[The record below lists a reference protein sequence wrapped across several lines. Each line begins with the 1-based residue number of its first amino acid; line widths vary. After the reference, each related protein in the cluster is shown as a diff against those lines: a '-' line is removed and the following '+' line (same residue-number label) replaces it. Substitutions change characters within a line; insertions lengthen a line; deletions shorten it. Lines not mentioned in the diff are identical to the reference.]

1 MLVSRENYKHL
12 IGFGVFLT
20 IFLLGFYSAKIYQAN
35 NQTIRIYKQGLKD
48 YENENFSNC
57 YYLFSRVGITSKLK
71 PAALYR
77 QAMCA
82 RAVGDKK
89 SELKSYQSLLKNYKY
104 STLATETKYQA
115 GQLLLGENSKLAKK
129 YFEQVLHSNIDD
141 DYKTASEFY
150 LAKIEAEKLSKNK
163 KQNPIKI
170 KEIESAFRKYLTKYP
185 DGRLAP
191 DVADTWIKFNPKM
204 SSKDYTLAAKAYILA
219 EIRDEALKAISK
231 TDIKD
236 SWAIQNLIYY
246 AKADNKKVKEIT
258 EEGVSKY
265 SANINYKDYQK
276 AINNYI
282 KTFQSTDSAIDE
294 LLKTAKGEGVDYIW
308 NLKCQQTSGD
318 SKYNCYKDLYTNY
331 PSSRYTQTALS
342 AMFFEKIKQKDYA
355 NARFLGKDFISRY
368 PDSKI
373 LPEVLFWQGKI
384 EQKYHN
390 PESTHYFQKIINE
403 YPDSY
408 YAYRSFWILNGFKD
422 ATLRTNIEYKPVMYP
437 YKQPSKNDILYVL
450 MTVNDYEM
458 IEKFSKDKFIQSW
471 AEYEKGNYAT
481 STHIAQEAMKNIKDK
496 PAKSDLRWRLVYP
509 QNYYIQIRNNA
520 ERYNNNPALIISIM
534 REESHFNSEAQSG
547 VGAIG
552 LMQLMPETAHDIG
565 NKNGISFYTNSLFNP
580 ELNIKIGNLYYSTIR
595 KMLDNK
601 DVSAIAA
608 YNGGIGSVTR
618 WKNTL
623 KYSDTDEFVEQIPY
637 EETKTYVKKV
647 FRSYWNYLRIYQK

>member
-57 YYLFSRVGITSKLK
+57 YYLFSRVGMTSKLK

-246 AKADNKKVKEIT
+246 SKADNKKVKEIT

-331 PSSRYTQTALS
+331 PNSRYTQTALS

-355 NARFLGKDFISRY
+355 NARFLGKDFISKY
-368 PDSKI
+368 PDAEI

-458 IEKFSKDKFIQSW
+458 IKKFSKDKFIQSW

-481 STHIAQEAMKNIKDK
+481 STHIAQEAMKTIKDK

>member
-163 KQNPIKI
+163 KQKPIKI

>member
-163 KQNPIKI
+163 KQKPIKI

-355 NARFLGKDFISRY
+355 NARFLGKDFISKY
-368 PDSKI
+368 PDAEI

>member
-20 IFLLGFYSAKIYQAN
+20 IFLLGFYSARIYQAN

-57 YYLFSRVGITSKLK
+57 YYLFSRVGMTSKLK

-115 GQLLLGENSKLAKK
+115 GQLLLGENSKLTKK

-246 AKADNKKVKEIT
+246 SKADNKKVKEIT

-318 SKYNCYKDLYTNY
+318 YKYNCYKDLYTNY

-355 NARFLGKDFISRY
+355 NARFLGKDFISKY
-368 PDSKI
+368 PDAEI

-458 IEKFSKDKFIQSW
+458 IKKFSKDKFIQSW

-520 ERYNNNPALIISIM
+520 EKYNNNPALIISIM

-565 NKNGISFYTNSLFNP
+565 NKNGIPFYTNSLFNP

-595 KMLDNK
+595 RMLDNK

-608 YNGGIGSVTR
+608 YNGGIGSVTK

>member
-57 YYLFSRVGITSKLK
+57 YYLFSRVGMTSKLK

-170 KEIESAFRKYLTKYP
+170 KEIESAFRKYLTKFP

-294 LLKTAKGEGVDYIW
+294 LLKTAKGEGIDYIW

-318 SKYNCYKDLYTNY
+318 YKYNCYKDLYTNY

-355 NARFLGKDFISRY
+355 NARFLGKDFISKY
-368 PDSKI
+368 PDAEI

-408 YAYRSFWILNGFKD
+408 YAYRSFCILNGFKD

-458 IEKFSKDKFIQSW
+458 IKKFSKDKFIQSW

-520 ERYNNNPALIISIM
+520 EKYNNNPALIISIM

-565 NKNGISFYTNSLFNP
+565 NKNGIPFYTNSLFNP

-595 KMLDNK
+595 RMLDNK

-608 YNGGIGSVTR
+608 YNGGIGSVTK

>member
-20 IFLLGFYSAKIYQAN
+20 IFLLGFYSARIYQAN

-57 YYLFSRVGITSKLK
+57 YYLFSRVGMTSKLK

-115 GQLLLGENSKLAKK
+115 GQLLLGENSKLTKK

-170 KEIESAFRKYLTKYP
+170 KEIESAFRKYLIKYP

-246 AKADNKKVKEIT
+246 SKADNKKVKEIT

-318 SKYNCYKDLYTNY
+318 YKYNCYKDLYTNY

-355 NARFLGKDFISRY
+355 NARFLGKDFISKY
-368 PDSKI
+368 PNAEI

-458 IEKFSKDKFIQSW
+458 IKKFSKDKFIQSW

-520 ERYNNNPALIISIM
+520 EKYNNNPALIISIM

-565 NKNGISFYTNSLFNP
+565 NKNGIPFYTNSLFNP

-608 YNGGIGSVTR
+608 YNGGIGSVTK

>member
-57 YYLFSRVGITSKLK
+57 YYLFSRVGMTSKLK

-129 YFEQVLHSNIDD
+129 HFEQVLHSNIDD

-170 KEIESAFRKYLTKYP
+170 KEIESAFRKYLTKFP

-191 DVADTWIKFNPKM
+191 DVADTWIKFNPKI

-318 SKYNCYKDLYTNY
+318 YKYNCYKDLYTNY

-355 NARFLGKDFISRY
+355 NARFLGKDFISKY
-368 PDSKI
+368 PDAEI

-458 IEKFSKDKFIQSW
+458 IKKFSKDKFIQSW
-471 AEYEKGNYAT
+471 AEYEKGNYTT

-608 YNGGIGSVTR
+608 YNGGIGSVTK

>member
-82 RAVGDKK
+82 SAVGDKK

-308 NLKCQQTSGD
+308 NLKCQQTSED

>member
-12 IGFGVFLT
+12 IGLGIFLT
-20 IFLLGFYSAKIYQAN
+20 VFVLGFYSAKIYQAN
-35 NQTIRIYKQGLKD
+35 SQTIRIYKQGLKD

-57 YYLFSRVGITSKLK
+57 YYLFSRVGMTSKLK

-82 RAVGDKK
+82 KAVGDKK
-89 SELKSYQSLLKNYKY
+89 SELKSYQSLLQNYKY
-104 STLATETKYQA
+104 SSLAAEAKYQA
-115 GQLLLGENSKLAKK
+115 AQLLLEENSKLAKK
-129 YFEQVLHSNIDD
+129 YFEQVLNSNLED
-141 DYKTASEFY
+141 DYKIASEFY
-150 LAKIEAEKLSKNK
+150 IAKINAEKLSTKNK
-163 KQNPIKI
+163 KNHSKV
-170 KEIESAFRKYLTKYP
+170 KEIESAFRKYLEKYP

-191 DVADTWIKFNPKM
+191 NVADTWIKFNPKM
-204 SSKDYTLAAKAYILA
+204 TSKDYTLAAKAYILA
-219 EIRDEALKAISK
+219 ELRGEAINAVQK

-246 AKADNKKVKEIT
+246 SKADYNKVKEVT
-258 EEGVSKY
+258 LEGVSKH
-265 SANINYKDYQK
+265 SANINPKDYQK
-276 AINNYI
+276 AVNNYI
-282 KTFQSTDSAIDE
+282 ETFTSSDTPIDE
-294 LLKTAKGEGVDYIW
+294 LLKTAKGDGVDYVW
-308 NLKCQQTSGD
+308 HLKCQQSSGEA
-318 SKYNCYKDLYTNY
+318 KYNCYKDLYTNY
-331 PSSRYTQTALS
+331 PNGHYAQTALS

-355 NARFLGKDFISRY
+355 NARFLGKDFISKY
-368 PDSKI
+368 PEAEI
-373 LPEVLFWQGKI
+373 IPEVLFWQGKI

-390 PESTHYFQKIINE
+390 PESTQYLQKIINE
-403 YPDSY
+403 FPDSY
-408 YAYRSFWILNGFKD
+408 YAYRAFWILNGLKD

-437 YKQPSKNDILYVL
+437 YKQPSKNDILYAL
-450 MTVNDYEM
+450 MSVNDYEM
-458 IEKFSKDKFIQSW
+458 IKKLSKDKFIQSW

-481 STHIAQEAMKNIKDK
+481 STHIAQEAMKNLKDK
-496 PAKSDLRWRLVYP
+496 PSKSDLRWRLVYP
-509 QNYYIQIRNNA
+509 QNYYIQIRNNS
-520 ERYNNNPALIISIM
+520 EKYNNNPALIISIM
-534 REESHFNSEAQSG
+534 REESHFNSEAQSS